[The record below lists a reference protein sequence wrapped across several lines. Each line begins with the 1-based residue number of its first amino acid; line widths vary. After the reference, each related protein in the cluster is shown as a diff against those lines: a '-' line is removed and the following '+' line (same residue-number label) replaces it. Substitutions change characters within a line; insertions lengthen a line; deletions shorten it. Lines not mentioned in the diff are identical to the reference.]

1 MPHTRSSK
9 EARGP
14 SSSKKRRFSINS
26 EMEQLP
32 PSKRQLAD
40 QRVAAVADVM
50 RDRHGMQVHDSSYLT
65 YIFATNTADDDCGTD
80 EFSKMVATVADEA
93 AAAQRIY
100 GKTHMAHVN
109 EDALRGVANYLHE
122 EFPNVP
128 WKVLWKRVKMYV
140 NPILKTRAI
149 RMSEANECDECDI
162 TLMGGLECLSCSESS
177 RE

>member
-1 MPHTRSSK
+1 MMSHTRSS

-14 SSSKKRRFSINS
+14 SSSKKRRFSIGA

-32 PSKRQLAD
+32 PGKRQLAD
-40 QRVAAVADVM
+40 QRIAAVADVM

-65 YIFATNTADDDCGTD
+65 YLFATNGADDCGTD
-80 EFSKMVATVADEA
+80 EFNKMVATVADEA

-100 GKTHMAHVN
+100 SKTHMAHVN
-109 EDALRGVANYLHE
+109 EDALRAVANYLHE

-128 WKVLWKRVKMYV
+128 WKVLWRRVKMYV

-149 RMSEANECDECDI
+149 RMSEASECGECDERDECD
-162 TLMGGLECLSCSESS
+162 L
-177 RE
+177 RVA